1 MIYLASVY
9 SLNADEHLMQ
19 KRYEFVRGVIAE
31 FLNNGVSV
39 FSPIVHCHEVAKHH
53 HLPKD
58 WSFWKK
64 VDLDYLS
71 SCTDLFVLRMD
82 GWKDSVGI
90 RAEIDFAR
98 ENGIPVTFIPV
109 VGETKEKK

>member
-9 SLNADEHLMQ
+9 SLNADEGLMQ
-19 KRYEFVRGVIAE
+19 ERYEFVRGVIAE
-31 FLNNGVSV
+31 FLNDGVSI

-53 HLPKD
+53 HLPKE

-71 SCTDLFVLRMD
+71 SCTGLYVLLME
-82 GWKDSVGI
+82 GWEV
-90 RAEIDFAR
+90 R
-98 ENGIPVTFIPV
+98 
-109 VGETKEKK
+109 TK